1 MARTH
6 YNDPTANQAIKNAER
21 ALRGAQNRRA
31 GGQFEALIEASLSWY
46 EERELACI
54 EKTPEAM
61 KPLARPNRLGQF
73 LACYTKK
80 CQPDFK
86 GTLKGGRS
94 FVGEAKTTD
103 ADKIDQK
110 VVTDAQ
116 TKRLKKH
123 HALGAACFVLV
134 SFGFQDFYRIPWEVW
149 RDMTE
154 IYGRKHLKKP
164 ELEQYRV
171 VYINGVLK
179 LLEGIELKYGR
190 NEHLESRTD

>member
-1 MARTH
+1 MARQ
-6 YNDPTANQAIKNAER
+6 YRNDPTASKAIKNVER

-31 GGQFEALIEASLSWY
+31 GGQFEGLIEASLSWY
-46 EERELACI
+46 EERGWACI

-61 KPLARPNRLGQF
+61 KPLSKPNRLGQF
-73 LACYTKK
+73 LACFTKK

-110 VVTDAQ
+110 AVTEKQ
-116 TKRLKKH
+116 TERLNNH

-149 RDMTE
+149 RDMVV
-154 IYGRKHLKKP
+154 IYGRKHLKQP

-171 VYINGVLK
+171 EFANGVLK
-179 LLEGIELKYGR
+179 ILDGIELRYSSKK
-190 NEHLESRTD
+190 E